1 MYAVSDE
8 YKLAIGKTDQKT
20 KIQGT
25 ITLSN
30 QTIIDIGDESIQQGS
45 LYISSQCIKID
56 DFSLGSVYAS
66 ELGLSLTNID
76 NPYAL
81 DNAVISL
88 ESGLFT
94 GSEYEWVQL
103 GVFNV
108 IEVQRRMDC
117 VTVKAYCNLILLDE
131 EIETGTSGTVFE
143 LLTYCCEKVGL
154 TFGMMQE
161 EIDALPNGDINF
173 TIPSNSEIQTYR
185 DLVSWLAQI
194 LGCFATCDRQGEL
207 VLKSFAMPAVGNID
221 GDQRYSTAISDFKV
235 KYAGISMGATTRVRE
250 NENGNILTLEEN
262 PLLRNQSENLKKIIL
277 DNLLDGIVL
286 IDYTPFDIDYTGNPA
301 LDLGDF
307 ISLTG
312 GAVPAGITG
321 LVTNSNWRYRGKQ
334 KLKGVGKDPRIK
346 VKSQADK
353 KIDSNTSE
361 TQNVVDVVYY
371 FENAQDKIIGTND
384 VEIISIYFD
393 TMKEANPIFH
403 ATINLVVSAGGTL
416 EFTYLIN
423 SSPHRLKPF
432 QTVTAGNHII
442 HLFLPMPKLKG
453 PLAYELKVML
463 KSSDVVGVIPK
474 EQIQATINGQGLS
487 TIGANWNGV
496 IQLEDKFEGIN
507 FNRISVRFN
516 DVGQAET
523 QTPISQGISVSFV
536 GFTFENKLTFG
547 GLASESFE
555 IGYNKPMPISIYNV
569 GYQQIVIEFDNYLM
583 DYDIIENLEALYVTG
598 TVGGIAR
605 QWLQNDVRLDTNNH
619 KLLMLDFDTS
629 QAFDNADGAIRVVYD
644 SVIGTLMGGQKV
656 DGFDM
661 NFNKI

>member
-1 MYAVSDE
+1 LYPVSNEYKNAIKSDE
-8 YKLAIGKTDQKT
+8 IDVALRGS
-20 KIQGT
+20 

-30 QTIIDIGDESIQQGS
+30 GTIVPISDMDIEQNS
-45 LYISSQCIKID
+45 LYVDSTCVSGD

-88 ESGLFT
+88 EFGLFT
-94 GSEYEWVQL
+94 GAEYEWVPL
-103 GVFNV
+103 GAFNV

-117 VTVKAYCNLILLDE
+117 VIVKAYCNLILLDE

-143 LLTYCCEKVGL
+143 LLSYCCEKVGL
-154 TFGMMQE
+154 TFGMTQTE
-161 EIDALPNGDINF
+161 VDSLPNGDVNF

-194 LGCFATCDRQGEL
+194 LCCFATCDRQGKL
-207 VLKSFAMPAVGNID
+207 ILKQFAMPAVGNID

-235 KYAGISMGATTRVRE
+235 KYAGVSMGATTRVKE
-250 NENGNILTLEEN
+250 NENGNILALDEN
-262 PLLRNQSENLKKIIL
+262 PLLRNQSENLKIIIL
-277 DNLLDGIVL
+277 DNLLDGVVF

-301 LDLGDF
+301 YDLGDF
-307 ISLTG
+307 ITLTG
-312 GAVPAGITG
+312 GAVPYGITG
-321 LVTNSNWRYRGKQ
+321 LITNNNWRYRGKQ

-346 VKSQADK
+346 VKSQSDK

-371 FENAQDKIIGTND
+371 FENAQDKTISAND
-384 VEIISIYFD
+384 LEIISIYFD

-416 EFTYLIN
+416 AFTYLIN

-432 QTVTAGNHII
+432 QTVTQGNHII

-496 IQLEDKFEGIN
+496 IQLEEKFEGIN

-523 QTPISQGISVSFV
+523 QTPISQGISVSFA
-536 GFTFENKLTFG
+536 GFAFENKLTFG

-555 IGYNKPMPISIYNV
+555 IGYNKPIVSSIYNV
-569 GYQQIVIEFDNYLM
+569 GYQQIAIEFDNYLM

-619 KLLMLDFDTS
+619 KLLILDFDTS

-644 SVIGTLMGGQKV
+644 NLIGTLMGGKKV
-656 DGFDM
+656 DRFDM